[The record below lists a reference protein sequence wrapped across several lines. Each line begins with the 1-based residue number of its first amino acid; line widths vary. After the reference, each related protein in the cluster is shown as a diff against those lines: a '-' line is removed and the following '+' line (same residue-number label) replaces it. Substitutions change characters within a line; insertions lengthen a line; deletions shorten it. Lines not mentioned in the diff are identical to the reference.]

1 MLPKYGGTIMT
12 IYLLIF
18 AFILFLGVKIAPKG
32 NFNEDFLSL
41 KVSKGIQGFWAVCII
56 AHHFVQPFV
65 YSGQGAGALSIFAL
79 IGFLFVGVFF
89 FFSGYGLFK
98 SYKNKPNYLN
108 GFLRKR
114 IPVVLVPLYVV
125 NTILTVIVLVTG
137 GTMYNDMNPLV
148 MGMDNIFFRITT
160 FLGITLMNS
169 NAWYMIT
176 IAIFYIIFYL
186 AFKYG
191 KNEDKAFK
199 IMGIFSIAYLIVGI
213 AAGHGIFWL
222 QGEWWYN
229 TSFLLF
235 IGMYVAKNEERI
247 ISCIKKRYA
256 TFFAISSVGT
266 IVLTGVAIVV
276 VMMLSYYRPGLAGR
290 ACSIVCLLCE
300 TLATTFFVSIILI
313 LTMKVRLNNKILDFL
328 GIIALEVY
336 LIHRFFLVVL
346 NSQYITIS
354 NNILYLAAV
363 YVCTIM
369 TAIVLHQVDGMIV
382 KAIQGKKYYDVELNK
397 NHSS

>member
-125 NTILTVIVLVTG
+125 NTILT
-137 GTMYNDMNPLV
+137 
-148 MGMDNIFFRITT
+148 
-160 FLGITLMNS
+160 
-169 NAWYMIT
+169 
-176 IAIFYIIFYL
+176 
-186 AFKYG
+186 
-191 KNEDKAFK
+191 
-199 IMGIFSIAYLIVGI
+199 
-213 AAGHGIFWL
+213 
-222 QGEWWYN
+222 
-229 TSFLLF
+229 
-235 IGMYVAKNEERI
+235 
-247 ISCIKKRYA
+247 
-256 TFFAISSVGT
+256 
-266 IVLTGVAIVV
+266 
-276 VMMLSYYRPGLAGR
+276 
-290 ACSIVCLLCE
+290 
-300 TLATTFFVSIILI
+300 
-313 LTMKVRLNNKILDFL
+313 
-328 GIIALEVY
+328 
-336 LIHRFFLVVL
+336 
-346 NSQYITIS
+346 
-354 NNILYLAAV
+354 
-363 YVCTIM
+363 
-369 TAIVLHQVDGMIV
+369 AIVLHQVDGMIV